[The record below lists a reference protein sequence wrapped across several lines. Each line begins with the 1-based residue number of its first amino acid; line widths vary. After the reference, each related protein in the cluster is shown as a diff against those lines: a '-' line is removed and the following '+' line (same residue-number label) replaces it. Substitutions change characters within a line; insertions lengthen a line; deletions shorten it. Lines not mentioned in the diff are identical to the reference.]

1 MKTESPTRMGSES
14 PSLAT
19 VAFEGTT
26 DTWMMEMSA
35 RGSEEITRAFTG
47 SSPRNST
54 MISCIEWTTWAAVA
68 TLPSAVISTPEPISL
83 KRTTPWAS
91 TSSPRARITTT
102 AGLTRRK
109 VSPSV
114 SAEPPAGAATTS
126 ASASAAVRQ
135 PPTITAPPP
144 PGAPGSLGPA
154 VEQKEGLHERVRGRE
169 GPEPFLVDGHD
180 LLRAVEDGQGPV
192 HLRLEGVVPAAQHQ
206 RIRLVGVELATQPES
221 GGVLRG
227 GEQAREEE
235 AVRGV
240 GVEPSRLETL
250 QSLAVVGHNDHLS
263 LDAGGGEGVCERLL
277 GGRVRDHA
285 HALAREIPDGAD
297 SRVNGG
303 EQAAAVDHDHVTEGD
318 LLHAAE
324 GDGGGSAFE
333 IDGAFHEPGHPDGGR
348 HRHPVHLEL
357 RELEALLQSRHHLQ
371 AQVHRIAGGLTVG
384 ADEGEG
390 PRRLAIAELDH
401 ARFLDFVEGRTDLLG
416 HRRSGEPEQDRE
428 GEECGCHRRR
438 HDPTTVFAA
447 PRAHRKH

>member
-14 PSLAT
+14 ASLAS
-19 VAFEGTT
+19 VASGGTT

-54 MISCIEWTTWAAVA
+54 MISFIECTTWAAVA

-126 ASASAAVRQ
+126 ASASVAVRQ

-154 VEQKEGLHERVRGRE
+154 VEQKEGLHERARGRE
-169 GPEPFLVDGHD
+169 GPEPFLVDGPD
-180 LLRAVEDGQGPV
+180 LLRAVEDGQRAV

-206 RIRLVGVELATQPES
+206 RIRLVGVELATQPEL
-221 GGVLRG
+221 GRVLRG
-227 GEQAREEE
+227 GLQSREEE
-235 AVRGV
+235 AVRGI

-250 QSLAVVGHNDHLS
+250 QALTMICDDRYLRR
-263 LDAGGGEGVCERLL
+263 DARGGERGSQSLL
-277 GGRVRDHA
+277 GGRVPYHA
-285 HALAREIPDGAD
+285 DTLAREVLDRAHARGD
-297 SRVNGG
+297 RG
-303 EQAAAVDHDHVTEGD
+303 EQAAAVDHDHVTEGN
-318 LLHAAE
+318 LLHATE
-324 GDGGGSAFE
+324 SDRGGAALE
-333 IDGAFHEPGHPDGGR
+333 VDGALGEPSHARGGR
-348 HRHPVHLEL
+348 HGHPAHLEI
-357 RELEALLQSRHHLQ
+357 RELEALLDGDRHLQ
-371 AQVHRIAGGLTVG
+371 AEIHRIAGRIPVG
-384 ADEGEG
+384 AEEGEG
-390 PRRLAIAELDH
+390 SGGFPVAELNG
-401 ARFLDFVEGRTDLLG
+401 ARFLDLVEGRTDLLG
-416 HRRSGEPEQDRE
+416 SCRSGKLEHDRE
-428 GEECGCHRRR
+428 GQEHGCHRGG
-438 HDPTTVFAA
+438 H
-447 PRAHRKH
+447 